1 MGAYNWID
9 HEIVCPSCR
18 RLAVIRIQFHYAA
31 SYDGDERGRFHDRW
45 YRIGESLCR
54 FEPSDPRFA
63 QLNEDGIR
71 DDATPGRIL
80 EYCYS
85 RCRTCDAELF
95 AAVAFQDLTI
105 LEVLHVGPE
114 QDMPDRIR

>member
-1 MGAYNWID
+1 MGAHNRID

-31 SYDGDERGRFHDRW
+31 SFDGDERGRFCDRW
-45 YRIGESLCR
+45 YRIGR
-54 FEPSDPRFA
+54 EPSDPRFA

-105 LEVLHVGPE
+105 LEVLHVGLE
-114 QDMPDRIR
+114 LDMPDQIR